1 MHQLL
6 LYSSI
11 SESNAAVPKFFIV
24 PLTWTPFLFDC
35 LFAYVSR
42 YDDQDRHEGWGLVVF
57 FPQAPRRLGRQG
69 RHLLRALTQVV
80 TALRMIEFVCLNYDM
95 RRQIKIYR

>member
-1 MHQLL
+1 MG
-6 LYSSI
+6 
-11 SESNAAVPKFFIV
+11 V
-24 PLTWTPFLFDC
+24 
-35 LFAYVSR
+35 
-42 YDDQDRHEGWGLVVF
+42 GGF